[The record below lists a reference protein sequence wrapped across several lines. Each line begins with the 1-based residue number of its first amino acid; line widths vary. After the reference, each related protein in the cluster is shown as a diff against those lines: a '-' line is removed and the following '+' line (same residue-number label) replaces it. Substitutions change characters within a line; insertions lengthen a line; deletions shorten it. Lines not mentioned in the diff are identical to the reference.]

1 MDNNKKLLYII
12 NNEFYQLRDRLTR
25 SGLDSALILM
35 VIDGIRT
42 KALEDVNTILLSDL
56 ADVELKREQEEKMGQ
71 EDTERGE

>member
-42 KALEDVNTILLSDL
+42 KALEDVNTVLLSDL
-56 ADVELKREQEEKMGQ
+56 ADVELKREQETGKEQEKP
-71 EDTERGE
+71 ERGE